1 MNDRMTYEG
10 SWQQEIER
18 LRAELAETKRY
29 WEECQVEHHQR
40 NLEVQEANKRV
51 EELETNYNRLHGEGI
66 ALTAEVER
74 YKSALREIT
83 GIGPSF
89 DAKGTQSRRIDK
101 IARRALDGE
110 E

>member
-1 MNDRMTYEG
+1 MSDCPHLGWQHTSDG
-10 SWQQEIER
+10 SGDGWCAWCEIER
-18 LRAELAETKRY
+18 LRAEVADQKYLRQIAEG
-29 WEECQVEHHQR
+29 
-40 NLEVQEANKRV
+40 RV
-51 EELETNYNRLHGEGI
+51 ER
-66 ALTAEVER
+66 LTAELER

-110 E
+110 EASDE

>member
-1 MNDRMTYEG
+1 MDV
-10 SWQQEIER
+10 EIAYDMMFAENKS
-18 LRAELAETKRY
+18 LRAEL
-29 WEECQVEHHQR
+29 
-40 NLEVQEANKRV
+40 NEAADATGIAGVDEPMSLLQCIQSLRA
-51 EELETNYNRLHGEGI
+51 ELEG
-66 ALTAEVER
+66 

-110 E
+110 ESSDA